1 MKTYDV
7 RIAVSRGTSLRG
19 DLVAV
24 CTTLD
29 EAKAEVARLYRIGA
43 AALCTVYERY
53 ADEIGEF
60 HYDEVAI

>member
-7 RIAVSRGTSLRG
+7 RIAISRGTSYRG

-43 AALCTVYERY
+43 ATLCTVYERY
-53 ADEIGEF
+53 TDEDGA
-60 HYDEVAI
+60 HQQRKVAV